1 MLLTMNVEVV
11 IDGGQRQYESGQ
23 FVVILT
29 LAIVGLLGC
38 AALATDIGYFENNR
52 RKMQNAADNAA
63 IAGEFE
69 VIANRLSNTE
79 SAARTAAAR
88 NGFTDGAEGVSVT
101 LNRPPASGPHAGDTT
116 SIEVLITQSL
126 PTFLLR
132 VIGINVIRTS
142 TRAVASEKAN
152 PICIYG
158 LNSSASGTI
167 SFIGTGS
174 FRSACTILA
183 NSASSDALIA
193 DDDAKVQAS
202 SIGVV
207 GGSSAAHMSPV
218 PINGAAPVT
227 DPFEQRT
234 APIFSGCDHVN
245 YRLPP
250 AGREEIT
257 PGVYCGGITASSGSS
272 ASLILSPGVYII
284 RGGGIQLG
292 GSTAIRNNI
301 SGGNG
306 NGGVMFYNTGDSTY
320 PYRGINLTG
329 TGVNSLNAPTSGNF
343 EGLLIFQDRG
353 IAGARA
359 AANPS
364 TVVGSI
370 RSKYQGVLY
379 FPSTKLVYGGAN
391 LSAYTLMV
399 ADRIQFNLVS
409 PTTIHNDYSSLA
421 HGAPLK
427 APVLTE

>member
-1 MLLTMNVEVV
+1 MR
-11 IDGGQRQYESGQ
+11 GQRQYESGQ

-38 AALATDIGYFENNR
+38 AALATDIGYFENSR

-63 IAGEFE
+63 IAGELE
-69 VIANRLSNTE
+69 IIANRLGNIE
-79 SAARTAAAR
+79 SAARAAAAR
-88 NGFTDGAEGVSVT
+88 NGFTDGAEGVSIT
-101 LNRPPASGPHAGDTT
+101 INRPPASGPRAGDTT

-132 VIGINVIRTS
+132 VIGISVIRTS

-167 SFIGTGS
+167 SFTGTGS
-174 FRSACTILA
+174 FQSACAILA
-183 NSASSDALIA
+183 DSASPDALIT

-207 GGSSAAHMSPV
+207 GGSSAAQISPI
-218 PINGAAPVT
+218 PINGAVPVA
-227 DPFEQRT
+227 DPFAQRT

-245 YRLPP
+245 FQLPP

-257 PGVYCGGITASSGSS
+257 PGVYCGGIKAPAGSS
-272 ASLILSPGVYII
+272 ASLILSPGVYIM

-292 GSTAIRNNI
+292 GSTVLRNNV
-301 SGGNG
+301 SGGDG

-320 PYRGINLTG
+320 PYKGINLTG
-329 TGVNSLNAPTSGNF
+329 TGVNSINAPTSGNF
-343 EGLLIFQDRG
+343 EGLLIFQDRRV
-353 IAGARA
+353 AGAA
-359 AANPS
+359 AATNPS
-364 TVVGSI
+364 IVVGSV
-370 RSKYQGVLY
+370 RAKYQGALY

-391 LSAYTLMV
+391 LSAYTLIV
-399 ADRIQFNLVS
+399 ADLIQFNLVS
-409 PTTIHNDYSSLA
+409 PTTIRNDYSSLT